1 MPSSASLPWFTP
13 VALAIVRQAPRCAVL
28 SSQRTGGAELAGFP
42 SRNVTHRRWRRAKD
56 PPYVGSPETVAQKI
70 AANLQALGATR
81 FDLKY
86 GMPGLTHDQ
95 MMAGIELYGQHVTP
109 ASANCLSNPATWLNA
124 GPRAG

>member
-1 MPSSASLPWFTP
+1 
-13 VALAIVRQAPRCAVL
+13 
-28 SSQRTGGAELAGFP
+28 LAGFP